1 MSKHKKFSKWYYD
14 DEEDYY
20 QEVNTDKR
28 NRIVEKRM
36 KSALK
41 ARNIDRLLEL
51 EDDD

>member
-14 DEEDYY
+14 DEEEYH
-20 QEVNTDKR
+20 QEASSDKR
-28 NRIVEKRM
+28 KRLIEKRM